1 MLNDAKNYAS
11 EQADIFKQSLQYL
24 VEQQNQ
30 QKILDEQALNQRY
43 TDLVNQVNQ
52 KRLPI
57 EQQYSQDAQGVYVNK
72 MLGGEQIRQNLS
84 RMGLNSSGFGLTQQ
98 ALNETAYGQNL
109 SNLMMNRNN
118 QLTGLEN
125 QIANLQG
132 QQQADM
138 LGLQSTYA
146 GRLGD
151 LNKYIGE
158 SVDKKYQQEYNNY
171 IAQKQYE
178 DRLKQQAIDNTY
190 RANALKNSGGNITFS
205 DTPITKEPVVDSRPK
220 TTTSPTET
228 NHLYKSSTTPIGMTK
243 KAIEFYNTLTKAQ
256 FKNGKHVGVALSE
269 LDRHIQLGV
278 QNGIYNKSDVE
289 KILNAFNR
297 AASSSMSSGGGFGG
311 VSSGGGG
318 GGMSGGRF

>member
-11 EQADIFKQSLQYL
+11 GQADIFKQSLQYL

-43 TDLVNQVNQ
+43 ADLVNQINQ

-57 EQQYSQDAQGVYVNK
+57 EQQYGQDTQGIYVNK

-98 ALNETAYGQNL
+98 ALNEASYGQNL
-109 SNLMMNRNN
+109 NALMLNRNN

-125 QIANLQG
+125 QITNLQG
-132 QQQADM
+132 QQQSDM

-158 SVDKKYQQEYNNY
+158 SVNNKYQQEYSNY
-171 IAQKQYE
+171 MAQKQYE
-178 DRLKQQAIDNTY
+178 DQLKQQAIDNAY
-190 RANALKNSGGNITFS
+190 RLK
-205 DTPITKEPVVDSRPK
+205 
-220 TTTSPTET
+220 
-228 NHLYKSSTTPIGMTK
+228 
-243 KAIEFYNTLTKAQ
+243 A
-256 FKNGKHVGVALSE
+256 
-269 LDRHIQLGV
+269 
-278 QNGIYNKSDVE
+278 
-289 KILNAFNR
+289 LNA
-297 AASSSMSSGGGFGG
+297 
-311 VSSGGGG
+311 SSGGGG
-318 GGMSGGRF
+318 GGVLFPEGTPKITPTIDEPINNAPIVDPNKPLKITQSPARLSSKAALNYYDKNVVNNMTYAKLDKHLGDGLAQNIYTQDDVLRIISLIEKMN